1 MRNWALARSGGSVAD
16 MLSSNKIQHN
26 AFMAPNGMYSLPTRC
41 PGSIGGGMTTRLEW
55 GESRKT
61 NCPIVALVEKRTG
74 LEGSESRKTNCPI
87 VALVEE
93 QTGLGGLETCVTLAH
108 RERMETGRAAARR
121 ILPAR
126 SE

>member
-61 NCPIVALVEKRTG
+61 NCPIVALVE
-74 LEGSESRKTNCPI
+74 
-87 VALVEE
+87 E